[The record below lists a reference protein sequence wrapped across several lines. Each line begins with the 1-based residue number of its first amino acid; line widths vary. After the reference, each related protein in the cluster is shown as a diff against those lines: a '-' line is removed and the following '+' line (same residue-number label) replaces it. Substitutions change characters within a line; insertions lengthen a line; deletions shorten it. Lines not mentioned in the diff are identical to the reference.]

1 MQGTGIVM
9 GGKEC
14 YAMDS
19 SFFSW
24 AHHAAWLWLHNM
36 KWNRIRCFAY
46 WPKGCDAA
54 VGWWSRTECIGLRT
68 PLKCHEK
75 SPVGLKSWM
84 WGFKVQQRFELEVDG
99 EMNSSSY
106 LAWYLHLVGTISTT
120 TSTTIPEMYCT
131 TSEKTSP
138 HHWIFLLWDCSAK
151 KLDKKKRRIS
161 KDDMQNM
168 KCSGKTFSISSVS
181 FVWNGPPNY
190 LLKSWLS
197 GNKSCNFIY
206 KMLLMLNFL
215 NHLIQKFTIWSV
227 V

>member
-131 TSEKTSP
+131 TFRKNLSTSLDFLAVGLFRKKTRQEE
-138 HHWIFLLWDCSAK
+138 AK
-151 KLDKKKRRIS
+151 NKQGWHAEHEMQWKDFFYKFSFICLERPTKLSSQKLTERKQV
-161 KDDMQNM
+161 MQ
-168 KCSGKTFSISSVS
+168 FHI
-181 FVWNGPPNY
+181 
-190 LLKSWLS
+190 
-197 GNKSCNFIY
+197 
-206 KMLLMLNFL
+206 
-215 NHLIQKFTIWSV
+215 
-227 V
+227 